1 MRFCSAALLTALAI
15 VSICTEHM
23 KVSIERNVVDSTP
36 SVDGT
41 DGGGGGLCSSGLG
54 GGNGGGSW
62 FT

>member
-1 MRFCSAALLTALAI
+1 
-15 VSICTEHM
+15 M